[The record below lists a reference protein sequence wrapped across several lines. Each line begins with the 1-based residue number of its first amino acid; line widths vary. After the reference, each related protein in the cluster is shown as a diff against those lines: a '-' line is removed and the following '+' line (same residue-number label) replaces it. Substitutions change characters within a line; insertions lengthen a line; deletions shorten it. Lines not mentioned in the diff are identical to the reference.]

1 MFFDVKKKLT
11 AAWWLGH
18 ITIIS
23 ILTFMYWAIS
33 NWKNM
38 GMLAIIDN
46 PNGVFEEFQSQYNL
60 KRMVEAMKPLTE
72 VQNYLM
78 RHYGMGGTNL
88 SQVVAAWQGDPEVKM
103 LKQQLNLVMRE
114 LNSE

>member
-1 MFFDVKKKLT
+1 
-11 AAWWLGH
+11 
-18 ITIIS
+18 
-23 ILTFMYWAIS
+23 
-33 NWKNM
+33 
-38 GMLAIIDN
+38 
-46 PNGVFEEFQSQYNL
+46 
-60 KRMVEAMKPLTE
+60 
-72 VQNYLM
+72 M